1 MKWMNSAQKVTDRLT
16 KPGENMWKKAAQM
29 AILTLAIQGA
39 EETGVEAIDT
49 NQTASGNTELMTS
62 ELC

>member
-1 MKWMNSAQKVTDRLT
+1 
-16 KPGENMWKKAAQM
+16 MWKKAAQM